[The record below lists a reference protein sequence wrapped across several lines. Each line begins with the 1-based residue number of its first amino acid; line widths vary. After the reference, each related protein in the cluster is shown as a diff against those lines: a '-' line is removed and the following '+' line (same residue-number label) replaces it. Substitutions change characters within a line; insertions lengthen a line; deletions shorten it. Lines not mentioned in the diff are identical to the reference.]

1 MRVIR
6 SAGQNVSPSDDGRL
20 FDQAFSDGL
29 FEDATIAANGGN
41 SISIGALYGI
51 ICGRDFT
58 AEAQTIAATLPES
71 DTATGYVYVEID
83 TSSDD
88 IITIGTALAPFTPTY
103 EDINTNGAVVQMI
116 IAQYEASAVAVT
128 SVTPTY
134 TTASAGAVDAGSV
147 ATIETSPTVA
157 AHAVG
162 DIILYGGK
170 IYEVTA
176 AISIGESLVIGTN
189 IVATSI
195 GDEISALNA
204 GLGNVTLW
212 TNSSPSADF
221 TARTIS
227 LDLSNYSAVVIYS
240 ASSTTA
246 GAVTNALYTPLDFD
260 NYPTIYS
267 QLTHYAGISNSSV
280 YFTVR
285 IRTLTI
291 SETGIVFDAGSQ
303 KQANNNTPS
312 TSNSICI
319 PLAIY
324 GIK

>member
-41 SISIGALYGI
+41 SIAIGALYGI

-147 ATIETSPTVA
+147 ATIETSPAVA

-204 GLGNVTLW
+204 GLNTLVLLGSSGQNPNSEIVNLSDSIQNYKYLVLLVSGNA
-212 TNSSPSADF
+212 SSNVLG
-221 TARTIS
+221 TAIIPLS
-227 LDLSNYSAVVIYS
+227 LVGVGNGNYVSNYT
-240 ASSTTA
+240 ASNYRISMVFTRNTDTQFIIRVEERA
-246 GAVTNALYTPLDFD
+246 GFNGY
-260 NYPTIYS
+260 
-267 QLTHYAGISNSSV
+267 G
-280 YFTVR
+280 
-285 IRTLTI
+285 
-291 SETGIVFDAGSQ
+291 
-303 KQANNNTPS
+303 K
-312 TSNSICI
+312 
-319 PLAIY
+319 IY
-324 GIK
+324 GAK

>member
-41 SISIGALYGI
+41 SIAIGALYGI

-147 ATIETSPTVA
+147 ATIETSPAVA

-204 GLGNVTLW
+204 GLNGVKILHGTVTVTTGSNRTTLPIMSGYLGQ
-212 TNSSPSADF
+212 TSVVFTTPFSSNP
-221 TARTIS
+221 
-227 LDLSNYSAVVIYS
+227 VVCVSTDSDVNAGYWNITPNKV
-240 ASSTTA
+240 TTA
-246 GAVTNALYTPLDFD
+246 GFDVTCVGDSANT
-260 NYPTIYS
+260 TITFS
-267 QLTHYAGISNSSV
+267 WVAFG
-280 YFTVR
+280 F
-285 IRTLTI
+285 
-291 SETGIVFDAGSQ
+291 
-303 KQANNNTPS
+303 
-312 TSNSICI
+312 
-319 PLAIY
+319 
-324 GIK
+324 

>member
-41 SISIGALYGI
+41 SIAIGALYGI

-204 GLGNVTLW
+204 GLTNVESETINYNNSAAVFVVRKVGKICTASIS
-212 TNSSPSADF
+212 TNSS
-221 TARTIS
+221 
-227 LDLSNYSAVVIYS
+227 
-240 ASSTTA
+240 TTSQ
-246 GAVTNALYTPLDFD
+246 AVTIGTLSEKFRPVSDINFRMTGTA
-260 NYPTIYS
+260 
-267 QLTHYAGISNSSV
+267 NSFVLVRADGSV
-280 YFTVR
+280 
-285 IRTLTI
+285 
-291 SETGIVFDAGSQ
+291 SMNKPDAWASGSG
-303 KQANNNTPS
+303 AWIT
-312 TSNSICI
+312 
-319 PLAIY
+319 A
-324 GIK
+324 

>member
-41 SISIGALYGI
+41 SIAIGALYGI

-58 AEAQTIAATLPES
+58 AEAQTIAATLPQS

-103 EDINTNGAVVQMI
+103 EDINVNGAVVQMI

-147 ATIETSPTVA
+147 ATIETSPAVA

-204 GLGNVTLW
+204 GLTVLTFTGTVANFMTSYVPSQNLELNRVYSATINDTNW
-212 TNSSPSADF
+212 DIAYGWVMRTSANSYVGEFSNSNGYHIWATNSSGTF
-221 TARTIS
+221 
-227 LDLSNYSAVVIYS
+227 
-240 ASSTTA
+240 
-246 GAVTNALYTPLDFD
+246 
-260 NYPTIYS
+260 
-267 QLTHYAGISNSSV
+267 
-280 YFTVR
+280 
-285 IRTLTI
+285 
-291 SETGIVFDAGSQ
+291 SQ
-303 KQANNNTPS
+303 K
-312 TSNSICI
+312 
-319 PLAIY
+319 AISY
-324 GIK
+324 Q

>member
-41 SISIGALYGI
+41 SIAIGALYGI

-58 AEAQTIAATLPES
+58 AEAQTIAATLPQS

-103 EDINTNGAVVQMI
+103 EDINVNGAVVQMI

-147 ATIETSPTVA
+147 ATIETSPAVA

-204 GLGNVTLW
+204 GLNGAKIQHGTSSLTTGSKVAVQFGNLATGIANITFPTAYTTRPVVTFSTPEDINPGYW
-212 TNSSPSADF
+212 
-221 TARTIS
+221 I
-227 LDLSNYSAVVIYS
+227 SAVDTVTATGFRVVI
-240 ASSTTA
+240 TGDTA
-246 GAVTNALYTPLDFD
+246 NKTIPFD
-260 NYPTIYS
+260 WI
-267 QLTHYAGISNSSV
+267 AFG
-280 YFTVR
+280 F
-285 IRTLTI
+285 
-291 SETGIVFDAGSQ
+291 
-303 KQANNNTPS
+303 
-312 TSNSICI
+312 
-319 PLAIY
+319 
-324 GIK
+324 

>member
-41 SISIGALYGI
+41 SIAIGALYGI

-88 IITIGTALAPFTPTY
+88 IITIGTALEPFTPTY

-128 SVTPTY
+128 SVMPTY

-204 GLGNVTLW
+204 GLNTWNLLAQA
-212 TNSSPSADF
+212 SATTTEATVNLTGGSFSDYKSIIF
-221 TARTIS
+221 VGFNGSARTS
-227 LDLSNYSAVVIYS
+227 LSAVMEVPTSIFTSIDNVRLNDYVMNEYHGGVVFTYVNDTQVKVRATYLTGWTS
-240 ASSTTA
+240 V
-246 GAVTNALYTPLDFD
+246 AV
-260 NYPTIYS
+260 S
-267 QLTHYAGISNSSV
+267 
-280 YFTVR
+280 
-285 IRTLTI
+285 
-291 SETGIVFDAGSQ
+291 
-303 KQANNNTPS
+303 
-312 TSNSICI
+312 
-319 PLAIY
+319 IY
-324 GIK
+324 GKN

>member
-41 SISIGALYGI
+41 SIAIGALYGI

-58 AEAQTIAATLPES
+58 AEAQTIAATLPQS

-103 EDINTNGAVVQMI
+103 EDINVNGAVVQMI

-147 ATIETSPTVA
+147 ATIETSPAVA

-176 AISIGESLVIGTN
+176 AITIGESLVIGTN

-204 GLGNVTLW
+204 GLIDGMGAKLLWSGNFTGSGSITVDGLSDW
-212 TNSSPSADF
+212 LIVAYSSYESDLYMLVGSPSRGGTLYGVYDSASITT
-221 TARTIS
+221 TAYRFGQNGDTIS
-227 LDLSNYSAVVIYS
+227 VNSNDRGIYME
-240 ASSTTA
+240 STTTYS
-246 GAVTNALYTPLDFD
+246 GGTN
-260 NYPTIYS
+260 N
-267 QLTHYAGISNSSV
+267 H
-280 YFTVR
+280 
-285 IRTLTI
+285 IRH
-291 SETGIVFDAGSQ
+291 
-303 KQANNNTPS
+303 
-312 TSNSICI
+312 
-319 PLAIY
+319 IY
-324 GIK
+324 GLIKKPTQ

>member
-41 SISIGALYGI
+41 SIAIGALYGI

-58 AEAQTIAATLPES
+58 AEAQTIAATLPQS

-103 EDINTNGAVVQMI
+103 EDINVNGAVVQMI

-147 ATIETSPTVA
+147 ATIETSPAVA

-204 GLGNVTLW
+204 GLTPPSIYAELPNVNTLAQI
-212 TNSSPSADF
+212 AD
-221 TARTIS
+221 
-227 LDLSNYSAVVIYS
+227 
-240 ASSTTA
+240 
-246 GAVTNALYTPLDFD
+246 
-260 NYPTIYS
+260 YPTGKNKTNLIVVGTVLVYGDGTYHANRS
-267 QLTHYAGISNSSV
+267 EITIVLKDAGINAI
-280 YFTVR
+280 T
-285 IRTLTI
+285 
-291 SETGIVFDAGSQ
+291 SQ
-303 KQANNNTPS
+303 SDLARK
-312 TSNSICI
+312 
-319 PLAIY
+319 AIY
-324 GIK
+324 IYYR

>member
-41 SISIGALYGI
+41 SIAIGALYGI

-58 AEAQTIAATLPES
+58 AEAQTIAATLPQS

-103 EDINTNGAVVQMI
+103 EDINVNGAVVQMI

-147 ATIETSPTVA
+147 ATIETSPAVA

-204 GLGNVTLW
+204 GLMMVENVTSTEFTISGDATVQRRYSVAKTGWEAVGVVALNRSLG
-212 TNSSPSADF
+212 TSQNNLLLYTYQINSSQELELGFKNISSSQAKVTV
-221 TARTIS
+221 TAT
-227 LDLSNYSAVVIYS
+227 V
-240 ASSTTA
+240 
-246 GAVTNALYTPLDFD
+246 LY
-260 NYPTIYS
+260 
-267 QLTHYAGISNSSV
+267 
-280 YFTVR
+280 
-285 IRTLTI
+285 
-291 SETGIVFDAGSQ
+291 
-303 KQANNNTPS
+303 
-312 TSNSICI
+312 
-319 PLAIY
+319 
-324 GIK
+324 IKA

>member
-41 SISIGALYGI
+41 SIAIGALYGI

-58 AEAQTIAATLPES
+58 AEAQTIAAELPQS

-103 EDINTNGAVVQMI
+103 EDINTNGAVVQMV

-147 ATIETSPTVA
+147 ATIETSPAVA

-204 GLGNVTLW
+204 GLTSYTLLW
-212 TNSSPSADF
+212 TNSDPTSSFSPQ
-221 TARTIS
+221 TIS
-227 LDLSNYSAVVIYS
+227 LDLSEYDRIEVVSYVNR
-240 ASSTTA
+240 SSTLAFSTILHKGIRGTLSGVYA
-246 GAVTNALYTPLDFD
+246 ARIVIRNLTDGYTN
-260 NYPTIYS
+260 S
-267 QLTHYAGISNSSV
+267 GISFGSGTNINT
-280 YFTVR
+280 YGN
-285 IRTLTI
+285 
-291 SETGIVFDAGSQ
+291 ETTDNAYV
-303 KQANNNTPS
+303 
-312 TSNSICI
+312 I
-319 PLAIY
+319 PYKIY
-324 GIK
+324 GIKSGS

>member
-41 SISIGALYGI
+41 SIAIGALYGI

-58 AEAQTIAATLPES
+58 AEAQTIAATLPQS

-103 EDINTNGAVVQMI
+103 EDINVNGAVVQMI

-204 GLGNVTLW
+204 GLTPQKVSVTSMISGLSITDDESYVIGKLAVINVRLKST
-212 TNSSPSADF
+212 S
-221 TARTIS
+221 TIS
-227 LDLSNYSAVVIYS
+227 LSGQRFIKNMPLGLTQLADGNTYNVGILRVGSDTYSFGIANESATAVAIGAAGVTAL
-240 ASSTTA
+240 ASIPA
-246 GAVTNALYTPLDFD
+246 NTNIWISCQYVVAD
-260 NYPTIYS
+260 N
-267 QLTHYAGISNSSV
+267 
-280 YFTVR
+280 
-285 IRTLTI
+285 
-291 SETGIVFDAGSQ
+291 
-303 KQANNNTPS
+303 
-312 TSNSICI
+312 
-319 PLAIY
+319 
-324 GIK
+324 